1 MMTTL
6 RRHLYLA
13 GGWLSLSLAFLGLFL
28 PLLPTTPFV
37 LLAAMCFSR
46 GSERLYQ
53 WLLAQP
59 TFGPLLRDWQ
69 QHGVIRLRVKFV
81 TTVLIVLLLSYP
93 VGYGPIPLWA
103 RWGMVLVGVSVLG
116 FVWSRPSHDK
126 A

>member
-1 MMTTL
+1 MTTL

-37 LLAAMCFSR
+37 LLAAACFSR
-46 GSERLYQ
+46 GSDRLYR

-69 QHGVIRLRVKFV
+69 QHGMIRLRVKLI
-81 TTVLIVLLLSYP
+81 TTVLMVLLLGYP
-93 VGYGPIPLWA
+93 IGYGSIPLWA
-103 RWGMVLVGVSVLG
+103 KGAMALVGVSVLG
-116 FVWSRPSHDK
+116 FVWSRPSRDNS
-126 A
+126 

>member
-1 MMTTL
+1 MMTTF

-13 GGWLSLSLAFLGLFL
+13 GGWLSLGLAFLGLFL

-69 QHGVIRLRVKFV
+69 QHGVIRLRVKLI
-81 TTVLIVLLLSYP
+81 TTVLMVLLLSYP
-93 VGYGPIPLWA
+93 LSYGPIPLWA
-103 RWGMVLVGVSVLG
+103 KGAMVLVGVSVLG
-116 FVWSRPSHDK
+116 FVWSRPAHDN